1 MNTVCA
7 CFCVLVHACACLHSA
22 CLRACMRVCSGV
34 SVLVRAAHVH
44 EVDGLPL
51 QAVEATT
58 LASRV
63 GGIQACPIVLEPIAV
78 THRPV
83 ACMRSFQPS
92 MLACAWVCSRACACA
107 LVRMRVFVRES
118 SEPNFPLRGVA
129 GTRHSVVLR
138 LARGMVSALRIVE
151 LVPPRAAAAPLY
163 AICCTLYE
171 RQAYACL
178 RQVQQAAVAWAPTE
192 LAARCTA
199 FGVRAVLLHPR
210 DGRVACARCVHP

>member
-1 MNTVCA
+1 M
-7 CFCVLVHACACLHSA
+7 LVHACACLHSA

-34 SVLVRAAHVH
+34 SVLVRAARVH
-44 EVDGLPL
+44 EVDGLPF

-83 ACMRSFQPS
+83 ACMRSCQPS
-92 MLACAWVCSRACACA
+92 MLACACVCSRACACA
-107 LVRMRVFVRES
+107 LVRMRVFVRAS
-118 SEPNFPLRGVA
+118 SEPNSPLQGVA

-151 LVPPRAAAAPLY
+151 LVPPSAAAAPLY
-163 AICCTLYE
+163 AICCTTSVCCALLCE
-171 RQAYACL
+171 RQAYACV
-178 RQVQQAAVAWAPTE
+178 RQVQQAAVTWAPTE
-192 LAARCTA
+192 FAARCTA

-210 DGRVACARCVHP
+210 DGRVACARCVYP